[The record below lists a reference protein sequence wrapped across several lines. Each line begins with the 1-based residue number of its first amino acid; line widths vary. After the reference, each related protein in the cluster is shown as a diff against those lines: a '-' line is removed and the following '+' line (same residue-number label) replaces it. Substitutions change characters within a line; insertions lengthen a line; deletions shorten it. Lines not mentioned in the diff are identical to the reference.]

1 MCFTLTPPWL
11 HYSMVQWCRAHR
23 CPKALPVNVYA
34 VVAVLVVVVGCP
46 LHFDLKAVWF
56 AKHAGW
62 SGYTTGMAG
71 ETAL

>member
-1 MCFTLTPPWL
+1 MVPRTQTSLSRAPPID
-11 HYSMVQWCRAHR
+11 
-23 CPKALPVNVYA
+23 VYA
-34 VVAVLVVVVGCP
+34 VVAVLVVVDVVVVVVGCP
-46 LHFDLKAVWF
+46 LHLNLKAVWF